1 MINEVKEGNQKF
13 QWQFSLLSVEIFQLE
28 GWDIPR

>member
-13 QWQFSLLSVEIFQLE
+13 QWQFSLLSVEIFLE